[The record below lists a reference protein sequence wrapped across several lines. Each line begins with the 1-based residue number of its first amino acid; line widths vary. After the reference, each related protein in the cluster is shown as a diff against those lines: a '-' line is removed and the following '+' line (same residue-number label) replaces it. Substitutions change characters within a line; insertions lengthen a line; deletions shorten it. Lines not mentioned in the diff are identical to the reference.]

1 MTVQVHAIAQLAGAW
16 SPLSVARG
24 SGWRARTGIDQ
35 AVWRVPLSM
44 ELLSQGGERGE
55 LDASPPGDLT
65 PSRTVLRTRVKVVL
79 KDRIGRL
86 LVITLRLWAASLWLS
101 QLRPSS
107 WSVHV
112 LPPLRVGSAAPGSPQ
127 GGRGLT
133 RPCTALPL
141 ASWGARVPWQLLT
154 VFSEAGVAS
163 LLLGAGL
170 ACLLIAGCL
179 GRLGHH
185 RRFRVSRERGPS
197 VHAWYPPHC
206 LQRCSS

>member
-1 MTVQVHAIAQLAGAW
+1 MTVQIHTTAWLARAW
-16 SPLSVARG
+16 SLSIARG
-24 SGWRARTGIDQ
+24 SSWRARTGVDQ
-35 AVWRVPLSM
+35 AVWRVPLST

-65 PSRTVLRTRVKVVL
+65 PSRTVLRTRVRVVL
-79 KDRIGRL
+79 KDHIGCL
-86 LVITLRLWAASLWLS
+86 FVITLRLWAASLWLS
-101 QLRPSS
+101 QLHPSS
-107 WSVHV
+107 WFVHV
-112 LPPLRVGSAAPGSPQ
+112 LLPLRVGSTAPGSPQ

-133 RPCTALPL
+133 CPCTALPL

-154 VFSEAGVAS
+154 VFSEAGVAR
-163 LLLGAGL
+163 LLLGVGL

-206 LQRCSS
+206 L